1 MMESPSSRKLEP
13 NDESRRSR
21 RSFLGLSA
29 AALSASS
36 ALPLAGQRQ
45 AAEDRPNILFCIS
58 DDQSWLHAGAM
69 GDPVIK
75 TPAFDRVAAEGVLF
89 TRAFCDAPTCGP
101 SRSAI
106 VTGQSI
112 WRLEEAGN
120 IHSTLPSKFAT
131 YTELLEDAGYRIG
144 HTSKGWAPGRLP
156 PGGRTRNPAGDP
168 FESFDAFFGEQPADQ
183 PFCFWLGSRDPHRP
197 YELGSGAES
206 GKDPGSVV
214 VPPHLPDHPV
224 TRNDILDYYVEVER
238 FDSNVEQALALLDK
252 AGQLAN
258 TIVVVTSD
266 HGMPFPRAKASLY
279 DYGSRVPLAI
289 SWPKAVPKGRTVD
302 DFVSMSDMAPTFLEA
317 AGLAA
322 HEDMT
327 ARSLVPI
334 LTSGDSGQVDPS
346 RDAAFI
352 AMERHD
358 GCRRGGKG
366 YPCRAIRDSNYLY
379 IRNFEP
385 TRWPSGSPNAKDC
398 ARGIPYGEIDSSP
411 TKTFMMENREDP
423 AVDRLSELSFG
434 TRAEHEL
441 YDLREDPGQ
450 LRNIAAEPSVADRL
464 EALRDRLMKHLADT
478 GDPRALGKPAP
489 WDYYPYYG
497 RKVNQDWTVDPP
509 A

>member
-1 MMESPSSRKLEP
+1 MNPPTSAPLETR
-13 NDESRRSR
+13 EEMHASR

-29 AALSASS
+29 AALGAGSAI
-36 ALPLAGQRQ
+36 PLIGQRGGSG
-45 AAEDRPNILFCIS
+45 DRPNVLFCIS

-69 GDPVIK
+69 GDPVVK
-75 TPAFDRVAAEGVLF
+75 TPAFDRVATEGVLF
-89 TRAFCDAPTCGP
+89 TNAFCDAPTCGP

-106 VTGQSI
+106 LTGQSI

-131 YTELLEDAGYRIG
+131 YTETLESAGYRIG
-144 HTSKGWAPGRLP
+144 HTSKGWSPGRLE
-156 PGGRTRNPAGDP
+156 PGGRTRNPAGDT
-168 FESFDAFFGEQPADQ
+168 FESFDAFFAQQPSDQ

-197 YELGSGAES
+197 FELGSGAKS
-206 GKDPGSVV
+206 GKDPARVA
-214 VPPHLPDHPV
+214 VPPHLPDHSV

-238 FDSNVEQALALLDK
+238 FDSNVGKALALLEN
-252 AGQLAN
+252 AGRIEN

-279 DYGSRVPLAI
+279 DYGSRVPLTI
-289 SWPKAVPKGRTVD
+289 SWPKAVPEGRKID
-302 DFVSMSDMAPTFLEA
+302 DFVSLSDMAPTFLKA
-317 AGLAA
+317 AGLAPHA
-322 HEDMT
+322 DMT
-327 ARSLVPI
+327 ARSLLPI
-334 LTSGDSGQVDPS
+334 LTSDASGQVDPS
-346 RDAAFI
+346 RDAAFV

-366 YPCRAIRDSNYLY
+366 YPCRAIRDRDFLY

-411 TKTFMMENREDP
+411 TKTFMMENRDDP
-423 AVDRLSELSFG
+423 SVDRLAELAFG

-450 LRNIAAEPSVADRL
+450 LRNIAAEPAVADRL
-464 EALRDRLMKHLADT
+464 DALRNRLMKHLADT

-497 RKVNQDWTVDPP
+497 RKVNKDWEVDPP